1 MLFSCKT
8 LITGTIFSAFPAL
21 LINQKS
27 FDMEGNN
34 KNRDNRPYQSRQDWN
49 QGENRFH
56 EDNDYGQ
63 GRENNESY
71 GNASFGEDN
80 RQGYGQQRQVNYI
93 PDNEDNRN
101 DAGGNRGNRD
111 TYSTDHGYGDSGSN
125 RQGFGGNSSR
135 QWGSQWGSHYGAS
148 HQPQHRSYDSDYDE
162 RDMHNRNDQYRNAYN
177 MNEQGNHSNNRN
189 QQYSRNQV
197 QNNSNRGGNNM
208 QQNQSWMDKARHEV
222 GTWFSDDDDQNKQHR
237 NVNASKPME
246 NHRGKGPRN
255 YQRSDERI
263 REDVCDRLADDDMLD
278 ASDIEVNVNGSEVV
292 LSGTVLSRE
301 AKRHAEDLVESVSG
315 VRHVENRIR
324 VGRAD
329 ELEGNFTTRQIIRA
343 VDENQGE
350 RNP

>member
-1 MLFSCKT
+1 MLFYYMKLSP
-8 LITGTIFSAFPAL
+8 GTIFSVFS
-21 LINQKS
+21 IIHQSKY

-34 KNRDNRPYQSRQDWN
+34 KNRDNRPNQSRQDWN

-63 GRENNESY
+63 GRENFQSY

-80 RQGYGQQRQVNYI
+80 RQDYGQQHQVNYI
-93 PDNEDNRN
+93 PDNDDNRN
-101 DAGGNRGNRD
+101 DQGGNGGHGDNYRKDRGYR
-111 TYSTDHGYGDSGSN
+111 DSGN
-125 RQGFGGNSSR
+125 QQQGFGGNSSS

-162 RDMHNRNDQYRNAYN
+162 RDLHNQYDQNRNAYN
-177 MNEQGNHSNNRN
+177 MNQQGSHHNTRN
-189 QQYSRNQV
+189 QQYGSNQQQGNRSRDR
-197 QNNSNRGGNNM
+197 SSM
-208 QQNQSWMDKARHEV
+208 QENQSWMNRARNE
-222 GTWFSDDDDQNKQHR
+222 GATWFSDDNDQSKQHR
-237 NVNASKPME
+237 NVNASRPVE

-255 YQRSDERI
+255 YQRSDDRI

-343 VDENQGE
+343 VDENQSE
-350 RNP
+350 SNS